1 MVDAM
6 MLLSGRCRLR
16 LIEEYSIQGNGILS
30 SVSGVRIDRRER
42 MAQQTRGDILR
53 AARRLFAERGYA
65 ATSIN
70 DIAEEA
76 GVAIQ
81 TIYARLGS
89 KRGMLLALV
98 DLIDEEAGVGPLAE
112 EVISATTPLAALR
125 AGVRLTR
132 SFQERCGDII
142 EALFTAAGAE
152 PDLADAVAEGQR
164 RHREGARITI
174 EKIQALHGLRDDVAP
189 QQAQA
194 LFALSTNHEAWR
206 ELTTGYQLH
215 WEQAED
221 CLLDALSRALLARQ
235 HKKSARAN

>member
-1 MVDAM
+1 MSEA
-6 MLLSGRCRLR
+6 
-16 LIEEYSIQGNGILS
+16 
-30 SVSGVRIDRRER
+30 RIDRRER
-42 MAQQTRGDILR
+42 MAQHTRGDILR

-89 KRGMLLALV
+89 KRGMLLALI
-98 DLIDEEAGVGPLAE
+98 DLIDEEAGVGPLAQ
-112 EVISATTPLAALR
+112 EVTSAPNPLAALR

-152 PDLADAVAEGQR
+152 PELADAVAEGQR
-164 RHREGARITI
+164 RHREGARTTI
-174 EKIQALHGLRDDVAP
+174 DRIQQLRGLRDDVSP
-189 QQAQA
+189 ERAQA

-206 ELTTGYQLH
+206 ELTRGHELD
-215 WEQAED
+215 WAPAED
-221 CLLDALSRALLARQ
+221 WLVDALSRALLARQ
-235 HKKSARAN
+235 RHKRTSAS

>member
-1 MVDAM
+1 
-6 MLLSGRCRLR
+6 
-16 LIEEYSIQGNGILS
+16 
-30 SVSGVRIDRRER
+30 

-70 DIAEEA
+70 DIADEA

-89 KRGMLLALV
+89 KRGLLLALI

-112 EVISATTPLAALR
+112 EVMSARTPLAALR

-142 EALFTAAGAE
+142 EALATAAGAE
-152 PDLADAVAEGQR
+152 PELTDAVAEGQR
-164 RHREGARITI
+164 RHREGARII
-174 EKIQALHGLRDDVAP
+174 IDHIQELEGLRPRRTAR
-189 QQAQA
+189 
-194 LFALSTNHEAWR
+194 T
-206 ELTTGYQLH
+206 
-215 WEQAED
+215 
-221 CLLDALSRALLARQ
+221 RA
-235 HKKSARAN
+235 SVARAQHQPRSVARAHPRLCA

>member
-1 MVDAM
+1 
-6 MLLSGRCRLR
+6 MLHSSRCTFQC
-16 LIEEYSIQGNGILS
+16 IEVYSIQSSDILS
-30 SVSGVRIDRRER
+30 SVPGVRIDRRQQ

-89 KRGMLLALV
+89 KRGMLLALI

-112 EVISATTPLAALR
+112 EVTSAGTPLAALR

-164 RHREGARITI
+164 RHREGARVTI
-174 EKIQALHGLRDDVAP
+174 DRIQELEGLRNDVP
-189 QQAQA
+189 PDRAQA

-206 ELTTGYQLH
+206 ELIRGYQLD
-215 WEQAED
+215 WDPAED
-221 CLLDALSRALLARQ
+221 WLVAALSRALLARQ
-235 HKKSARAN
+235 HKKNANPN

>member
-1 MVDAM
+1 
-6 MLLSGRCRLR
+6 
-16 LIEEYSIQGNGILS
+16 
-30 SVSGVRIDRRER
+30 

-89 KRGMLLALV
+89 KHGMLLALI
-98 DLIDEEAGVGPLAE
+98 DLIDEEAGVVPLAQ
-112 EVISATTPLAALR
+112 EVTSARTALAALR

-152 PDLADAVAEGQR
+152 PELADAVAEGQR
-164 RHREGARITI
+164 RHRDGARITI
-174 EKIQALHGLRDDVAP
+174 DRIQTLKGLRTDVAP
-189 QQAQA
+189 ERAQA
-194 LFALSTNHEAWR
+194 LLALSTNQQAWR
-206 ELTTGYQLH
+206 ELTRGYQLD
-215 WEQAED
+215 WDSAED
-221 CLLDALSRALLARQ
+221 WLVDALSRALLARRQ
-235 HKKSARAN
+235 TKDASAS

>member
-1 MVDAM
+1 
-6 MLLSGRCRLR
+6 
-16 LIEEYSIQGNGILS
+16 
-30 SVSGVRIDRRER
+30 

-70 DIAEEA
+70 DIAEQA

-89 KRGMLLALV
+89 KRGMLLALI
-98 DLIDEEAGVGPLAE
+98 DLIDEEAGVGPLAQQ
-112 EVISATTPLAALR
+112 VMGADTPLAALR
-125 AGVRLTR
+125 AGVHLTR

-152 PDLADAVAEGQR
+152 PELADAVAEGQR

-174 EKIQALHGLRDDVAP
+174 DRIQKLKGLRNDIAP
-189 QQAQA
+189 ERAQA

-206 ELTTGYQLH
+206 ELTSGFQLDWDH
-215 WEQAED
+215 AED
-221 CLLDALSRALLARQ
+221 WLVDALSCALLTVQREKAARRTNPADAPSL
-235 HKKSARAN
+235 KSSTSNRSRV

>member
-1 MVDAM
+1 MP
-6 MLLSGRCRLR
+6 
-16 LIEEYSIQGNGILS
+16 
-30 SVSGVRIDRRER
+30 GVRIDRREQ
-42 MAQQTRGDILR
+42 MAQQTRRDILR

-89 KRGMLLALV
+89 KRGMLLALI
-98 DLIDEEAGVGPLAE
+98 DLIDEEAGAGPLVQ
-112 EVISATTPLAALR
+112 EVTSARTPLAALR

-132 SFQERCGDII
+132 GFQERCGDII

-152 PDLADAVAEGQR
+152 PELADAVAEGQR
-164 RHREGARITI
+164 RHRQGASITI
-174 EKIQALHGLRDDVAP
+174 DRIQELDGLRNDVAP
-189 QQAQA
+189 KRAQA

-206 ELTTGYQLH
+206 ELIRGYQLD
-215 WEQAED
+215 WDPAED
-221 CLLDALSRALLARQ
+221 WLVDALSRALLARQ
-235 HKKSARAN
+235 HKKNANAN

>member
-1 MVDAM
+1 M
-6 MLLSGRCRLR
+6 S
-16 LIEEYSIQGNGILS
+16 E
-30 SVSGVRIDRRER
+30 VRIDRRDQ

-89 KRGMLLALV
+89 KRGMLLALI

-112 EVISATTPLAALR
+112 EVTSAANPLAALR
-125 AGVRLTR
+125 AGVHLTR

-152 PDLADAVAEGQR
+152 PELADAVAEGQR

-174 EKIQALHGLRDDVAP
+174 DRIQELRGLRNDVSP
-189 QQAQA
+189 ERAQA

-206 ELTTGYQLH
+206 ELISGYQLD
-215 WEQAED
+215 WDPAED
-221 CLLDALSRALLARQ
+221 WLVDALSRSLLARQ
-235 HKKSARAN
+235 RQKRASAS

>member
-1 MVDAM
+1 M
-6 MLLSGRCRLR
+6 SGA
-16 LIEEYSIQGNGILS
+16 
-30 SVSGVRIDRRER
+30 RIDRREQ

-89 KRGMLLALV
+89 KRGLLLALI

-112 EVISATTPLAALR
+112 EVTSARTPLAALR

-142 EALFTAAGAE
+142 EALITAAGAE
-152 PDLADAVAEGQR
+152 PELTDAVAEGQR
-164 RHREGARITI
+164 RHREGARII
-174 EKIQALHGLRDDVAP
+174 IDHIQELEGLRHDVP
-189 QQAQA
+189 PERAQA
-194 LFALSTNHEAWR
+194 LLALSTSHEAWR
-206 ELTTGYQLH
+206 ELIRGYALD
-215 WEQAED
+215 WDPAED
-221 CLLDALSRALLARQ
+221 WLVDALSRALLARP
-235 HKKSARAN
+235 HKKSANTN